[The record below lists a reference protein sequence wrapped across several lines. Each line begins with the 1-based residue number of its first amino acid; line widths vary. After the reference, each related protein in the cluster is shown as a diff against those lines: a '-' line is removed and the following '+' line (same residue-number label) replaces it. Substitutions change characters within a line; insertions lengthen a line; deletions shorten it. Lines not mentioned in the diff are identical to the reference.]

1 MTNYEI
7 NFKPLTPQQIEVR
20 PTNTKFKG
28 SANLLLYIDS
38 RCAANI
44 LNDTVGVFNWQIEYK
59 SVNDKVYG
67 RLSIRHP
74 ETGEWVIKEDT
85 GSESNI
91 EADKGQASDILKRCI
106 ARWGC
111 DFLYTAPDIKIKCP
125 DNYYFNDKLTM
136 TFTVK
141 DIEYVDK
148 RICRLVIV
156 DRFGNEVYK
165 WSETGKTPAYAPE
178 VETTPTTTTTTN
190 TKEVPESPVSNLDAL
205 TFFCKQEKTEE
216 NKDQLTRFY
225 NYYKPK
231 CDTWKGVMNHIQLW
245 ENWQKPRTN

>member
-67 RLSIRHP
+67 RLSVRHP

-111 DFLYTAPDIKIKCP
+111 DYLYSSPDIKIKCP
-125 DNYYFNDKLTM
+125 DSYYYNDKLSM
-136 TFTVK
+136 SFRVSE
-141 DIEYVDK
+141 IEYTDK
-148 RICRLVIV
+148 KISKLTIV
-156 DRFGNEVYK
+156 VKFNNIVFNWIKDGENTTTSIK
-165 WSETGKTPAYAPE
+165 KTD
-178 VETTPTTTTTTN
+178 TPTEEKN
-190 TKEVPESPVSNLDAL
+190 DNPVSNQEAL
-205 TFFCKQEKTEE
+205 KGFCTMTKTPENEK
-216 NKDQLTRFY
+216 NLLRFY
-225 NYYKPK
+225 NYYLPK
-231 CDTWKGVMNHIQLW
+231 CDGWKGVMNFMQLW
-245 ENWQKPRTN
+245 DNWCKPKQQAN